1 MFSRNVVSGGK
12 LLLWGEKCEKR
23 PKNKQNLL
31 LFWGENFP
39 PEVSENNTAPEFV
52 AFHASSHLSFPCWP
66 SSSAFAYYCKTG
78 YYSRIASRCK
88 HLILSNQLKQ
98 LTYLVLF
105 TVYLAISFELT
116 KLPLKDLRI

>member
-1 MFSRNVVSGGK
+1 MFSRNVVSGGE

-66 SSSAFAYYCKTG
+66 SSSAFEYYCKTG
-78 YYSRIASRCK
+78 VLQSNRQQAQTSDFTEPVEAVNV
-88 HLILSNQLKQ
+88 LIFVHS
-98 LTYLVLF
+98 VSCDIF
-105 TVYLAISFELT
+105 
-116 KLPLKDLRI
+116 